1 MINRADR
8 TISVKLPADLKT
20 WRRPLGTNTTHE
32 AAEAIWNVLGPF
44 FAERGYTLWQHAN
57 FYLTCAGDDDV
68 VANGY
73 MYASVYR
80 AVGEMTGGIRGV
92 LSFEY
97 NVSTS

>member
-20 WRRPLGTNTTHE
+20 WRRPLGIDSTHE
-32 AAEAIWNVLGPF
+32 AAEAIWKVLGPF
-44 FAERGYTLWQHAN
+44 FAERGYTLWQHDY
-57 FYLTCAGDDDV
+57 FYLTSAGDDNL

-80 AVGEMTGGIRGV
+80 AVGEMTGGIQGV
-92 LSFEY
+92 LSFQY
-97 NVSTS
+97 SVGT

>member
-20 WRRPLGTNTTHE
+20 WRRPLGIDSTHE
-32 AAEAIWNVLGPF
+32 AAEAIWKFLGPF
-44 FAERGYTLWQHAN
+44 FAERGYTLWQHDY
-57 FYLTCAGDDDV
+57 FYLTSAGDDNL

-80 AVGEMTGGIRGV
+80 AVGEMTGGIQGV
-92 LSFEY
+92 LSFQY
-97 NVSTS
+97 SVGT